1 MQATDFE
8 PFAGHFSPCRAK
20 NDLQKKRSTMLPQA
34 KGTFCISPTNNSFDK
49 FAARIHWFHEGKSTT
64 RRSIMSTRCPELAS
78 IRKVIDLYIDGVQNG
93 NLEAMVQAFHPQSSM
108 FGYKGKD
115 LFITPIQ
122 GLYDYIAGTT
132 PPAKAGAVGKA
143 YTCTITSISVV
154 GNAASVEMA
163 MDGYHEHDFTDF
175 FQLLKVDGRWW
186 IVSKLFHADPQG

>member
-1 MQATDFE
+1 
-8 PFAGHFSPCRAK
+8 
-20 NDLQKKRSTMLPQA
+20 
-34 KGTFCISPTNNSFDK
+34 
-49 FAARIHWFHEGKSTT
+49 
-64 RRSIMSTRCPELAS
+64 MSTRCPELAS
-78 IRKVIDLYIDGVQNG
+78 IRKVVDLYIDGVQNG
-93 NLEAMVQAFHPQSSM
+93 NLEALHQAFHPQSSM

-143 YTCTITSISVV
+143 YTCTITSISVA

-163 MDGYHEHDFTDF
+163 MDGYHEHDFTDY

-186 IVSKLFHADPQG
+186 IVSKLFHADPQSSS